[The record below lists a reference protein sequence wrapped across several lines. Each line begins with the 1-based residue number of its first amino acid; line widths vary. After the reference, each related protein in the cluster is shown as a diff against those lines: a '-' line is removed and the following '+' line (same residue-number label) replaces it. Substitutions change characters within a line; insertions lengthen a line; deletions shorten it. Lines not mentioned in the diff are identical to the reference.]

1 MPDLISPHWHIEFY
15 APDEAHM
22 RGITKIYASEQT
34 PYQKIEVIQS
44 SHYGKCLILDGH
56 MQSAQLDEFIYHENL
71 VHPAM
76 VSCPEPK
83 KVVII
88 GGGEGATL
96 YEVLRHK
103 TVERAWMIDI
113 DKRVVDLCDEFM
125 PEWHRGA
132 FKDKRTTL
140 LYEDGRKFLEK
151 SKEKFDV
158 IIIDIPEPVEEGPAY
173 LLYTQEFYTMVKD
186 KLSDNGVVSLQSGCS
201 AEKELRCLAAIYNTL
216 TKVFPLVYSWPANVP
231 SFDIPWSFTM
241 ASKNTDPRLLK
252 RAQVNEI
259 LKKRGVGNLR
269 YYDGET
275 HEGLFFTP
283 KYIRDGLA
291 RLTDVIRDDKP
302 LTYRF
307 IGEEKNFA
315 K

>member
-1 MPDLISPHWHIEFY
+1 MNEGISQHWHIEFY

-22 RGITKIYASEQT
+22 RGISKIYASEKT
-34 PYQKIEVIQS
+34 PYQKVEVIQS
-44 SHYGKCLILDGH
+44 NHYGKCLILDGY

-76 VSCPEPK
+76 VTCPNPE

-103 TVERAWMIDI
+103 TVKKAWMIDI
-113 DKRVVDLCDEFM
+113 DKRVVQLCDKYM

-132 FKDKRTTL
+132 FKDKRTKL
-140 LYEDGRKFLEK
+140 LFEDGRKFLEK

-173 LLYTQEFYTMVKD
+173 LLYTEEFYKMVST
-186 KLSDNGVVSLQSGCS
+186 KLTDNGMVSLQSGCS
-201 AEKELRCLAAIYNTL
+201 AEKELRCLAAVHNTL
-216 TKVFPLVYSWPANVP
+216 KQVFPTVYSWPANVP

-241 ASKNTDPRLLK
+241 ASKSVDPKSLTRV
-252 RAQVNEI
+252 QVDRI
-259 LKKRGVGNLR
+259 LKERKVGRLK

-275 HEGLFFTP
+275 HEGIFYVP
-283 KYIRDGLA
+283 KYIRDGFKNMKEIIK
-291 RLTDVIRDDKP
+291 DKKP

-307 IGEEKNFA
+307 IGEEKNS